1 MFYKDIGGE
10 IRHIWFAL
18 SIDGMN
24 PFDQVRSNHS
34 TWLVTLCIYNL
45 PPWVCMKR
53 SYIQMPLLIQGP
65 RQPGN
70 DIDVFLEPVI
80 DELAEMFERV
90 CQMFGTSTK
99 RNMSRSREYL
109 SLQSPTYQVKVCCPE
124 RRQKAI
130 LDVSSAWTTP
140 MRYIYQRTQR

>member
-1 MFYKDIGGE
+1 
-10 IRHIWFAL
+10 
-18 SIDGMN
+18 
-24 PFDQVRSNHS
+24 
-34 TWLVTLCIYNL
+34 
-45 PPWVCMKR
+45 MKR

-80 DELAEMFERV
+80 DELVEMFEKGV
-90 CQMFGTSTK
+90 PDVWD
-99 RNMSRSREYL
+99 EYKKEHVTIKGVL
-109 SLQSPTYQVKVCCPE
+109 IATITDLQVEVRCLE

-140 MRYIYQRTQR
+140 MR